1 MYYKAANGQLHEE
14 VVPAELCVL
23 LSYWHLFPFALISGT
38 AMGYFMR
45 VLEEEKLSVPS
56 AL

>member
-1 MYYKAANGQLHEE
+1 MYQKAGNGQFHEV

-23 LSYWHLFPFALISGT
+23 LSYWHLFPFALISRT
-38 AMGYFMR
+38 AMGNFMR

>member
-1 MYYKAANGQLHEE
+1 MYQKAANGQFHEV

-23 LSYWHLFPFALISGT
+23 LLHWHLFPFALISGT
-38 AMGYFMR
+38 AMGNFMR
-45 VLEEEKLSVPS
+45 VLEEEKLGVPS

>member
-1 MYYKAANGQLHEE
+1 MNQKAANGQFHEV

-23 LSYWHLFPFALISGT
+23 IPYWHLFPFALISST
-38 AMGYFMR
+38 AMGNFMR
-45 VLEEEKLSVPS
+45 ILEEEKLGVPS